1 MIEHLATTST
11 HGVFARQA
19 TYTPPG
25 EDAVPRSV
33 RVIIDLGIQERSGLT
48 SEIIQEGDFVDFLA
62 SDDPEMGGIL
72 TDIEGHD
79 SKVWRIGRRESDDNH
94 IMRFRILEVQP
105 DE

>member
-1 MIEHLATTST
+1 MIEHLATTSA

-62 SDDPEMGGIL
+62 DDEAEMGGVL

-79 SKVWRIGRRESDDNH
+79 GKTWRLGRRESDDDH
-94 IMRFRILEVQP
+94 IIRFRILEVQS